1 MPGTNLPATKRH
13 GRRRCLVGVGLG
25 RYPDA
30 VSEVQI
36 AVGGE
41 MIVLALIGF
50 PATKRGGTDAANRQA
65 VPVAPAADLEGAVDR
80 GEDVIVDAFRDTA
93 DR

>member
-1 MPGTNLPATKRH
+1 MFAYGFFA
-13 GRRRCLVGVGLG
+13 
-25 RYPDA
+25 A
-30 VSEVQI
+30 VVEPVWHQDEVQI

>member
-1 MPGTNLPATKRH
+1 VL
-13 GRRRCLVGVGLG
+13 
-25 RYPDA
+25 DA
-30 VSEVQI
+30 VLSWAMFAYGFFAAVVEPVWHQDEVQI